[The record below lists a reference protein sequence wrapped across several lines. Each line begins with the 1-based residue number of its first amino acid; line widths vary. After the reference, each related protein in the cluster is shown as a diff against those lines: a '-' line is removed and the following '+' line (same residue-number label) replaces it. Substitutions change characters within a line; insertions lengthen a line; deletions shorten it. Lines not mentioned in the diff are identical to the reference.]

1 MIFKSFTGA
10 AGNLN
15 QRIQLQ
21 QPSTAQDATGE
32 PLTTWSDVAAVWAH
46 VQDISGRQY
55 VAAGGVQNA
64 VQTQITIR
72 YRTGLAPAMRVLHNG
87 STYRIEAIL
96 GQDKRFLTLMCERS
110 AA

>member
-1 MIFKSFTGA
+1 MIFKPFSGA
-10 AGNLN
+10 AGNLDR
-15 QRIQLQ
+15 RIQIQ

-32 PLTTWSDVAAVWAH
+32 PLTTWSDVAICWAH

-55 VAAGGVQNA
+55 VAAGGVQNE

-72 YRTGLAPAMRVLHNG
+72 HRTGLAPSMRVLHAGN
-87 STYRIEAIL
+87 TYRVEAIL
-96 GQDKRFLTLMCERS
+96 GQDKRFLTLMCARS